1 MASNGYPQKYETGFE
16 LTIPADIDGEV
27 YVAGAKIEDGKLLT
41 AGGRVLG
48 AVAVDDTL
56 KGAVDKA
63 YNLVPEIKFE
73 NAYFRHDIGQRA
85 LAAKEEK

>member
-1 MASNGYPQKYETGFE
+1 M
-16 LTIPADIDGEV
+16 
-27 YVAGAKIEDGKLLT
+27 
-41 AGGRVLG
+41 LG

-56 KGAVDKA
+56 KGADDKA